1 MRVNIKE
8 AVFLSLLLFGLVG
21 HSWAQQVPD
30 EQPPALLRQAL
41 STLSL
46 DGDQARFNQQTSAE
60 EPMESGRRP
69 SQAAVSTQG
78 QPPQSGNSERKQ
90 ETTVSDRLKAIRS
103 RGVDTEIGKPFTV
116 SDPRSAGSGTIQAV
130 PRRSLAPKRK
140 LTTTVQTKAVQ
151 AQAQAGNQPVPSVGP
166 TPAAQPVPRPA
177 VSVRTQPMGDIAA
190 SAVRKESDAT
200 ESLKKNPGG
209 ALLRNRAPSLA
220 FETYGP
226 QKIVIGREAT
236 YRVKLINT
244 GKSEASNVIVSVQLP
259 PWAEVL
265 SNNSSSGAPH
275 SEKDATQNTT
285 VRWEL
290 DHLQGGQAET
300 LTLSIIPRDSQPFD
314 LAVGWSY
321 APGKSTAQIE
331 VQEPKL
337 EMAINGPEEVGF
349 GETEVFTISISNPG
363 TGDAE
368 NVVLGL
374 IPMMA
379 QQQISG
385 TRNLGTI
392 KAGDRKSVDIEL
404 TAHQAGRLRVKA
416 NAYAD
421 GGLRTEIDQEV
432 IVRRANLDVVI
443 IGPPRNFAA
452 TVATYKIRIENTGD
466 VPADESRALVSLP
479 AGATF
484 VSCTGG
490 GTFEQ
495 QRGQVEWAI
504 GTLRAGTAREFEL
517 RCELN
522 SPGDNRVDIQCTA
535 QRDLSVA
542 KSLVTSVEAL
552 ADLKLYVDD
561 PPGAIAVGQQAEYDI
576 RIMNRGTKAAENV
589 QVVGYFSDGIEP
601 VAIRNGGG
609 EVSTGQVMLNTI
621 PTIGPGQEVVFRVM
635 ARASAAGNHVFRAE
649 LQCSFPE
656 TKLAAEEWT
665 KYYAVDGES
674 EVRQASLPGPQP
686 ALQLKQ

>member
-1 MRVNIKE
+1 MRFNSKH
-8 AVFLSLLLFGLVG
+8 AVLVSFAFLGLVG
-21 HSWAQQVPD
+21 TSWAQDSTPAR
-30 EQPPALLRQAL
+30 PPALIRQAL

-46 DGDQARFNQQTSAE
+46 DGETAQITQQTAGE
-60 EPMESGRRP
+60 E
-69 SQAAVSTQG
+69 AVAPKQL
-78 QPPQSGNSERKQ
+78 PQVNNAGPAR
-90 ETTVSDRLKAIRS
+90 ETTVSERLRAIRG
-103 RGVDTEIGKPFTV
+103 RGVDTAIGQPFTV
-116 SDPRSAGSGTIQAV
+116 ADPRVTGGAVKAV
-130 PRRSLAPKRK
+130 PKRSLSPKRK
-140 LTTTVQTKAVQ
+140 LTTTVEQPKPQRQPNTPGPTLAVH
-151 AQAQAGNQPVPSVGP
+151 PVPK
-166 TPAAQPVPRPA
+166 PAAA
-177 VSVRTQPMGDIAA
+177 VNTQPMNGVK
-190 SAVRKESDAT
+190 VRTDTIVSQ
-200 ESLKKNPGG
+200 KKPKSKKAGT
-209 ALLRNRAPSLA
+209 LLRNRAPSLA

-226 QKIVIGREAT
+226 KTITIGREAA
-236 YRVKLINT
+236 YQVKLVNT
-244 GKSEASNVIVSVQLP
+244 GDTDARNLVVSVQLP

-265 SNNSSSGAPH
+265 SNNASSGAPH
-275 SEKDATQNTT
+275 SEKDLNQNTT

-290 DHLQGGQAET
+290 EQLKGGAAES
-300 LTLSIIPRDSQPFD
+300 LALSIIPRDSRPFD

-321 APGKSTAQIE
+321 APAQSMAQIE

-337 EMAINGPEEVGF
+337 EMSINGPDEVEF
-349 GETEVFTISISNPG
+349 GETEVYTIAISNPG

-416 NAYAD
+416 NAFAD

-432 IVRRANLDVVI
+432 VVRRANLDVVI
-443 IGPPRNFAA
+443 VGPPRNFAA
-452 TVATYKIRIENTGD
+452 TVATYKVRVENTGD
-466 VPADESRALVSLP
+466 AMAEDATALVSLP

-490 GTFEQ
+490 GTHDA
-495 QRGQVEWAI
+495 QRGQVEWKV
-504 GTLRAGTAREFEL
+504 GSLRAGTSRELEL

-535 QRDLSVA
+535 QRDLNVT
-542 KSLVTSVEAL
+542 KSLVTTVEAL

-576 RIMNRGTKAAENV
+576 RILNRGTKAAENI

-601 VAIRNGGG
+601 ISIRNGGG
-609 EVSTGQVMLNTI
+609 EVGTGQVMLNTI
-621 PTIGPGQEVVFRVM
+621 PTVGPGQEVVFRVI
-635 ARASAAGNHVFRAE
+635 ARAHAAGNHVFRAE
-649 LQCSFPE
+649 LQCSLPE

-665 KYYAVDGES
+665 KYYTADGS
-674 EVRQASLPGPQP
+674 VEVRQASLPGPQP
-686 ALQLKQ
+686 LELQQ